1 MGGKGMEYPIY
12 VKKMREF
19 RAKANYTQQELSNLL
34 SVQRQTYCNYE
45 NGIRMPPMEIMIRL
59 TEIYSVSMDCLIRD
73 RDARLLNKEQ
83 QFLLDGFSSLE
94 ANDRREILQ
103 AIHLKR
109 KSAQKPMNIRKSL
122 RPDTVSDS
130 KKPS

>member
-1 MGGKGMEYPIY
+1 MEYPIY

-94 ANDRREILQ
+94 ANDRLEILQ

-122 RPDTVSDS
+122 RPDTGSDS

>member
-1 MGGKGMEYPIY
+1 MEYPIY